1 MVNKYLPLTLVSCLG
16 KGNNV
21 ILYAWTYYPSY
32 LSLPDISV
40 IEESCIPLAVTERQ
54 LLYPEK
60 MNSWDSVLP

>member
-1 MVNKYLPLTLVSCLG
+1 MVSKYLPLTWGSCLG

-32 LSLPDISV
+32 LSLPYIGV
-40 IEESCIPLAVTERQ
+40 IKQSCIPLAVIEGQ

-60 MNSWDSVLP
+60 MNSWVSELP